1 MAPVAKSPAPRVMI
15 MREPKGLD
23 AMARMGAGANI
34 SSVSMIRCE
43 LDLSGAF
50 VALLGFAI
58 MPSACRAIRSH
69 GTRSILA
76 RNTNPRSPATSVT
89 TVIGEIRNPLSWGMV
104 GDIPKLFLKSPAI
117 YVFLRPKLRI
127 ELKC

>member
-1 MAPVAKSPAPRVMI
+1 MAPVARSPAPRVMM

-76 RNTNPRSPATSVT
+76 RNTNPRSPATPVT
-89 TVIGEIRNPLSWGMV
+89 TVIGEIRNPLSWGVV
-104 GDIPKLFLKSPAI
+104 GNVPSPFSKFPAI
-117 YVFLRPKLRI
+117 YVFLWPKLRI

>member
-1 MAPVAKSPAPRVMI
+1 MAPVARSPAPRVMM

-58 MPSACRAIRSH
+58 MQSSCRAIRSR
-69 GTRSILA
+69 GTRSIQA
-76 RNTNPRSPATSVT
+76 RNTNPSSPATSVT
-89 TVIGEIRNPLSWGMV
+89 TDIGEIRNPLSWGVV
-104 GDIPKLFLKSPAI
+104 GDIPKPFLKSLAI
-117 YVFLRPKLRI
+117 YVFLRPKLCI
-127 ELKC
+127 ELEC